1 MNFQKAVLANGL
13 TIIAEVDPSAHSA
26 AAGFFVKTGARDEA
40 PALMGVSHYLEHM
53 MFKGTDDI
61 NAEELN
67 RRFDRLGAR
76 SNAFTSTEMTCFY
89 AHVIPE
95 HLAESV
101 ALLARMLRPALRST
115 DFDTEKGVI
124 LGSFDTLLQEQG
136 DLIRKRLMTKAVNP
150 NYDRFAALHDPWA
163 DAPPLRE
170 SHFAGTP
177 LAHRVLGTNETITD
191 LTASQ
196 MRTYFEDRYSADN
209 TVLALAGKLDFP
221 RVVEQVT
228 QLCGPWKRTGARRD
242 ATLARTTPGE
252 LTLHDEKITRGYILT
267 IADAPAFTDERRYD
281 AALLAMLLGAPDNSL
296 LHWALIEPGLADEA
310 QASFS
315 AHDGHGDYVLFATAD
330 PDRLDTVWEKAKEQL
345 DRVARTATTE
355 DLERL
360 RNKLATSATIGAERP
375 GDRMHRLGANW
386 LYLNDYIPIEDEL
399 ARIGRVTLD
408 SIRQTSREF
417 PLTPTTIGRLLPG

>member
-1 MNFQKAVLANGL
+1 MNFQKAVLPNGL

-53 MFKGTDDI
+53 MFKGTEDI

-101 ALLARMLRPALRST
+101 DLLARMLRPALRT
-115 DFDTEKGVI
+115 ADFDTEKGVI
-124 LGSFDTLLQEQG
+124 LEEIAMYKD
-136 DLIRKRLMTKAVNP
+136 NP
-150 NYDRFAALHDPWA
+150 FWVLYEACI
-163 DAPPLRE
+163 E
-170 SHFAGTP
+170 SHFASTP
-177 LAHRVLGTNETITD
+177 LAHRVLGTNETITA

-221 RVVEQVT
+221 RIVDQVT
-228 QLCGPWKRTGARRD
+228 KLCGSWKRTGARRD
-242 ATLARTTPGE
+242 ATHARTTPGE

-267 IADAPAFTDERRYD
+267 IADAPAYTDERRFD

-330 PDRLDTVWEKAKEQL
+330 PDRLDTVWDKAKEQL
-345 DRVARTATTE
+345 DRVAQTATTQ

-408 SIRQTSREF
+408 SIRQTVRDF
-417 PLTPTTIGRLLPG
+417 PLAPTTIGRLLPA